1 MHPPRQQRVLR
12 LPEVKVKTGF
22 GRSTILCPCLY
33 KERGQR

>member
-1 MHPPRQQRVLR
+1 M
-12 LPEVKVKTGF
+12 KVKTGF

>member
-1 MHPPRQQRVLR
+1 M
-12 LPEVKVKTGF
+12 PEVKVKTGF